1 MVHSAMLAVTVD
13 VDEPEV
19 RLSRGKRG
27 QHMIA
32 L

>member
-19 RLSRGKRG
+19 RLNRDKQG
-27 QHMIA
+27 QHIA